1 MFDPK
6 EYIKNLPELP
16 GVYRFF
22 DESGE
27 LIYVGKAKN
36 LKNRVSSYFNKSAQ
50 HSRKT
55 EKLVSQIRNIEFTIV
70 NTEFDALLLENNL
83 IKKHLPKYN
92 ILLRD
97 DKTYP
102 FICITDEN
110 FPRVF
115 SVRQRERFKGT
126 FFGPYASVKTMYT
139 LLELFQK
146 LFNIRTCT
154 LNLSPENIEARKF
167 KVCLEFHLGNC
178 KGPCEALQT
187 REAYQKDIEQIRHI
201 LKGHLAPARQYLTAR
216 MNEAAASLAF
226 EQAQQFK
233 DKLTL
238 LENYQGKSLIVSDK
252 ISDVDVFTAVS
263 DERAVYLNFL
273 HIINGMVIHSQ
284 NVEVKRQLEETDA
297 EILTMMTVS
306 LREEYGTQA
315 KEIVSNLELES
326 DFQGVAVSVPQIG
339 DKRKLV
345 ELSLKNALYFKK
357 ERTEAELTQ
366 KQKQEQR
373 QNRVLETL
381 QKDLRLTTLPRHI
394 ECFDNSNIQGT
405 NPVASM
411 VFFKN
416 GFPSKKDYRH
426 FNIKTVVGP
435 NDFASMNE
443 IVTRR
448 YTRLLNENSPLP
460 DLIIVDGG
468 KGQLAAACEALE
480 SLHLYGKIPIV
491 GIAKRLEEIY
501 FPGDTLPLYISKKSE
516 SLKLIQRIRDE
527 AHRFAITFHRDQRSK
542 NSLQSELD
550 DINGIGEKTAEKLL
564 KTYKSVKKIKLAPE
578 NELIE
583 LLGKDKARIILEH
596 FAKVKT
602 PEPQPTHEIK
612 TIVID

>member
-6 EYIKNLPELP
+6 EYLKKLPDSP

-22 DESGE
+22 DDNNEI
-27 LIYVGKAKN
+27 IYVGKAKN
-36 LKNRVSSYFNKSAQ
+36 LKNRVSSYFNKSNQ
-50 HSRKT
+50 HDRKT
-55 EKLVSQIRNIEFTIV
+55 EKLVSQIRHVEFTLV

-83 IKKHLPKYN
+83 IKQHLPKYN
-92 ILLRD
+92 ILLKD
-97 DKTYP
+97 GKTYP
-102 FICITDEN
+102 FICITHEP
-110 FPRVF
+110 FPRIF
-115 SVRQRERFKGT
+115 SIRQREKIKGT

-146 LFNIRTCT
+146 LFTIRTCS
-154 LNLSPENIEARKF
+154 LNLTKSNIEAKKF
-167 KVCLEFHLGNC
+167 KVCLEYHLGNC
-178 KGPCEALQT
+178 KGPCEDLQT
-187 REAYQKDIEQIRHI
+187 EAEYHKDIEQITQI
-201 LKGHLAPARQYLTAR
+201 LKGNLTPVRNYLTEK
-216 MNEAAASLAF
+216 MNEAAGNLAF
-226 EQAQQFK
+226 EEAQQYK
-233 DKLTL
+233 EKLAL
-238 LENYQGKSLIVSDK
+238 LENYQGKSLIVSAK

-263 DERAVYLNFL
+263 DEKAVYLNFL

-297 EILTMMTVS
+297 EILTMMAVS
-306 LREEYGTQA
+306 LREEYGSKA
-315 KEIVSNLELES
+315 KEIISNIAFES
-326 DFQGVAVSVPQIG
+326 DFQGIELSVPQIG
-339 DKRKLV
+339 DKKKLI

-366 KQKQEQR
+366 REKQNQR

-381 QKDLRLTTLPRHI
+381 QKDLRILSLPKHI

-411 VFFKN
+411 VCFKN
-416 GFPSKKDYRH
+416 GIPSKKDYRH

-435 NDFASMNE
+435 NDFASMKE

-468 KGQLAAACEALE
+468 KGQLASACEALE
-480 SLHLYGKIPIV
+480 SLNLYGKIPIV

-527 AHRFAITFHRDQRSK
+527 AHRFAITFHRDQRSR

-550 DINGIGEKTAEKLL
+550 EINGIGEKTAEKLL
-564 KTYKSVKKIKLAPE
+564 KTYKSVKKIKQAPE
-578 NELIE
+578 SELIE
-583 LLGKDKARIILEH
+583 LIGKDKARIIIEYFKNKIEENLG
-596 FAKVKT
+596 
-602 PEPQPTHEIK
+602 
-612 TIVID
+612 